1 MAASPQPTLSPAD
14 YLAIDRASKTRHE
27 YADGLMVAMSGGS
40 SRHSV
45 LIASLARLL
54 GNALADGNCAVS
66 VTELRLQVAQGAAY
80 LFPDLMVICGGF
92 QYSDG
97 PKDTLTNPTVIVEVL
112 SDSTERWDRV
122 GKFTQYRRV
131 NGLREYVLVSQ
142 DEMLVEWY
150 TRRDN
155 DDWVYRQAAGPDA
168 ICHLE
173 QLAVDIPVANLYRKI
188 TFPEL

>member
-14 YLAIDRASKTRHE
+14 YLAIDRASETRHE

-122 GKFTQYRRV
+122 GKFARYRQV
-131 NGLREYVLVSQ
+131 DSLREYVLVAQ
-142 DEMLVEWY
+142 DEMSIEWY
-150 TRRDN
+150 TRS
-155 DDWVYRQAAGPDA
+155 DDGEWVYHAATGPDGT
-168 ICHLE
+168 IHLYSLDVT
-173 QLAVDIPVANLYRKI
+173 LALAEIYSKLDL
-188 TFPEL
+188 T